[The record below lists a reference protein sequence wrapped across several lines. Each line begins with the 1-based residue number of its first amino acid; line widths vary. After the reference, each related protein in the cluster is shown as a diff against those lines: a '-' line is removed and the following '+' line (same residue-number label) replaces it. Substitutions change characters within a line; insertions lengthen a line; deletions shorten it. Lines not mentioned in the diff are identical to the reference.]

1 MTDPKTTASAG
12 TDRRSFVKVGATMVA
27 AATGLIAAGS
37 TAEAGPT
44 TVPNFYPGFNR
55 RAFKG
60 IQDDENAHVAFL
72 VNALGAAARPKPNFK
87 GLLQNDLRSF
97 VTVSNALENTGCGA
111 YTGAAPI
118 IFNRTYLGAAASIA
132 LIEARHAGYLNVL
145 INNLSTINVF
155 GVEEDFEQA
164 LTAQQVINLAGPFIQ
179 DLNGGPALAF
189 NTTPSR
195 TNDIAILNFALAL
208 EYLEAEFYN
217 LNVPKFFPA

>member
-1 MTDPKTTASAG
+1 MTDPKTTAPAG

-27 AATGLIAAGS
+27 AATGLIAAGP

-55 RAFKG
+55 RAFKA

-118 IFNRTYLGAAASIA
+118 IFNRTFLGAAASIA